1 MKEFPTGLFTYNNMV
16 QLPLEESFDGK
27 SITNYIPVLKV
38 LSYGCFTNSNY
49 VSTMS
54 DPPNHD
60 DQDHLSR

>member
-1 MKEFPTGLFTYNNMV
+1 MV